1 MHYVV
6 LRLMNGYFVSTHS
19 TEDMTYLHIKCTS
32 MYTHA
37 LYYEV
42 WKYYHHVIC
51 PFSALLQ
58 NAVELSIIQITG
70 CIEKRE
76 WLLIPVF
83 TPPSPQFFSG
93 WKKDCLSAHK
103 RHYSFRSRESSP
115 TQQLQVYQR
124 VKEPN
129 FPNKPQSQRI
139 MSVPP
144 YQGAPQAYPNPSAPP
159 SYEEAAWNTPYP
171 AGPGSC
177 PPDPGMKGMNV
188 PQYPNQPVAAPNPNV
203 VAVQTVY
210 VQPAISFQDHP
221 VQTVCPSCNQMIVTV
236 VKYRSGA
243 LTWLSCGGLFLLG
256 CVFGCCL
263 IPFCVDAL
271 QDVDHQCPNCKA
283 YIGSYRRL

>member
-1 MHYVV
+1 
-6 LRLMNGYFVSTHS
+6 
-19 TEDMTYLHIKCTS
+19 
-32 MYTHA
+32 
-37 LYYEV
+37 
-42 WKYYHHVIC
+42 
-51 PFSALLQ
+51 
-58 NAVELSIIQITG
+58 
-70 CIEKRE
+70 
-76 WLLIPVF
+76 
-83 TPPSPQFFSG
+83 
-93 WKKDCLSAHK
+93 
-103 RHYSFRSRESSP
+103 
-115 TQQLQVYQR
+115 
-124 VKEPN
+124 
-129 FPNKPQSQRI
+129 